1 VRAKANDLFSAIP
14 KDWAGRWRWAWD
26 KGLLNERLLLSWA
39 WSLRLV
45 LWKSMESAYRL
56 CVNVLREEPS
66 VWFVPG

>member
-1 VRAKANDLFSAIP
+1 MRAKADDLFSAVS

-39 WSLRLV
+39 WSLRLL

-56 CVNVLREEPS
+56 CIIALREEAS